1 MYVGAPI
8 ICAPAIHIAVHSFI
22 VSARNMCTCNASHHF
37 ISILRAPVMRALVNR
52 EICVFSNKECL
63 QIRAPVT

>member
-1 MYVGAPI
+1 MYIGEPV

-22 VSARNMCTCNASHHF
+22 VSARNMCACNASHRF
-37 ISILRAPVMRALVNR
+37 ISILRAPVMRAPVNH

-63 QIRAPVT
+63 QICAPVT